1 VDAPPPPEP
10 PQPPPPQEPSAAQKL
25 TVLLAFTAAA
35 LSFSA
40 LTVIFLRTGTIQA
53 TPLIGGVLMFFLG
66 LAGYSRI
73 RRSKS

>member
-1 VDAPPPPEP
+1 LAVDAPTP
-10 PQPPPPQEPSAAQKL
+10 PQPPPPTKASFTQKL

-40 LTVIFLRTGTIQA
+40 LTIIFLRTGTIQA
-53 TPLIGGVLMFFLG
+53 TPLFGGLLMVALG

-73 RRSKS
+73 RQSRS